1 VFENLD
7 IFQLHS
13 SLKIEANHEAFKKPR
28 EGKRKIIL
36 ATNIAESSITIP
48 DVSFVVDFGLYK
60 ELNYSSHNRMERLDL
75 KYASRA
81 SLEQRKG
88 RAGRV
93 NKGYCFR
100 IMTEN

>member
-1 VFENLD
+1 VF
-7 IFQLHS
+7 
-13 SLKIEANHEAFKKPR
+13 
-28 EGKRKIIL
+28 
-36 ATNIAESSITIP
+36 
-48 DVSFVVDFGLYK
+48 DFGLYK